1 MGNLG
6 LVRLGRTARE
16 FWTNR
21 PMHDISA
28 SSNTS
33 KNDAGTA
40 VPSQSVF
47 KIGDL
52 AREFGVTLR
61 TLRFYEDR
69 GLIHPG
75 RSGNTRLYGSR
86 DRERLR
92 AALFCKRIGMSLG
105 EIREVLELN
114 DKSNAG
120 EDQSAKLEEIYVAQL
135 SKLREQ
141 YDDIGSAISDLE
153 SKIGAMKAG

>member
-1 MGNLG
+1 
-6 LVRLGRTARE
+6 
-16 FWTNR
+16 
-21 PMHDISA
+21 MHDISA
-28 SSNTS
+28 SSNSSETNAS
-33 KNDAGTA
+33 TA
-40 VPSQSVF
+40 SSGQSIF

-75 RSGNTRLYGSR
+75 RSGTTRLYGSR

-92 AALFCKRIGMSLG
+92 TALFCKRIGMSLG

-114 DKSNAG
+114 EQTNAG
-120 EDQSAKLEEIYVAQL
+120 QDQSAKLEESYVSQL
-135 SKLREQ
+135 GKLREQ
-141 YDDIGSAISDLE
+141 YSDIGSAITDLE
-153 SKIGAMKAG
+153 SMIGDMKAS

>member
-1 MGNLG
+1 
-6 LVRLGRTARE
+6 
-16 FWTNR
+16 
-21 PMHDISA
+21 MHDISA
-28 SSNTS
+28 SSNSSETNAS
-33 KNDAGTA
+33 TA
-40 VPSQSVF
+40 SSGQSIF

-75 RSGNTRLYGSR
+75 RSGTTRLYGSR

-92 AALFCKRIGMSLG
+92 TALFCKRIGMSLG

-114 DKSNAG
+114 EQTNAG
-120 EDQSAKLEEIYVAQL
+120 QDQSAKLEEIYVSQL
-135 SKLREQ
+135 GKLREQ
-141 YDDIGSAISDLE
+141 YSDIGSAITDLE
-153 SKIGAMKAG
+153 SMIGDMKAS